1 MSLVSDKLANEQV
14 TIEDSS
20 PEGTSRIRLMFDK
33 AHLVK
38 AEPETTVLFMGGG

>member
-1 MSLVSDKLANEQV
+1 MSLVSDKLSKEQV

-33 AHLVK
+33 GQLVK